1 LGYAG
6 HGCGCVTGLVGRL
19 RESGQALARVFG
31 NPGLRRLQLAFVGS
45 IVGDWAYAVAVAVY
59 AFDQGGA
66 TAVGLLGVVRY
77 LTMAVAL
84 PFASVLADRYPRR
97 RVMLATDCVRAGL
110 VFAAAGVIAA
120 GGPSLLVYALAI
132 ATALAGTAFRPAQA
146 ALLPVLA
153 GDPAELTAANVASSV
168 IESVGFF
175 AGPALGGL
183 LLAVANVQT
192 VYVVNA
198 LTFLWSAAII
208 FTLHSPE
215 DAAAKEKTVEQREPF
230 RRHASAGFRAI
241 LGDRNLR
248 LIIGVFC
255 AQTVVAG
262 ALVVIVVTLALDQ
275 LHISQSGVGYLNAV
289 LGVGGLVGG
298 FVALVLAQ
306 RGRLARDFGVG
317 VLLWSAPL
325 LAVAAWPNVGVA
337 AAAMALI
344 GVGNSL
350 VDVNAY
356 TILQRAVPD
365 DVMGR
370 VFGAM
375 GSAIIGAMALG
386 SLIMPILI
394 RTIGL
399 RPGLVALGGTV
410 VAVVI
415 LALAGLRRID
425 VTVLAPAGLDLL
437 RRVSL
442 LAPLPEP
449 IIERLARALDP
460 VDASAGDVLIREG
473 DEGDRVYIIDEGNV
487 VISKE
492 GRFIARLGPADYF
505 GEIALLR
512 DVPRQATAT
521 AETDVR
527 IYALDRD
534 VFIPAVTGHHDVE
547 ELAETSM
554 TTRLAML

>member
-1 LGYAG
+1 MVL
-6 HGCGCVTGLVGRL
+6 TGLSGRL
-19 RESGQALARVFG
+19 RESGRALARVFA
-31 NPGLRRLQLAFVGS
+31 NPGLRRLELAFVGS

-59 AFDQGGA
+59 AFGHGGA

-77 LTMAVAL
+77 LTMAIAL
-84 PFASVLADRYPRR
+84 PFASVLADRYSRR
-97 RVMLATDCVRAGL
+97 RVMLSADCIRAVL

-120 GGPSLLVYALAI
+120 GGPALLVYALAI
-132 ATALAGTAFRPAQA
+132 GTALVGTAFRPAQA

-153 GDPAELTAANVASSV
+153 GDPGDLTAANVASSV

-192 VYVVNA
+192 VYVFNA
-198 LTFLWSAAII
+198 VTFLWSAAFIVRLQLPGD
-208 FTLHSPE
+208 T
-215 DAAAKEKTVEQREPF
+215 AASEEKPSKEREPF
-230 RRHASAGFRAI
+230 LRHASAGFRAI
-241 LGDRNLR
+241 LGARDLR

-262 ALVVIVVTLALDQ
+262 ALVVIVVTLALDE
-275 LHISQSGVGYLNAV
+275 LHTGQSGVGYLNAV
-289 LGVGGLVGG
+289 LGIGGLVGG

-306 RGRLARDFGVG
+306 RGRLALDFGVG

-325 LAVAAWPNVGVA
+325 LAVAAWPTVGAA
-337 AAAMALI
+337 AAAMVLI
-344 GVGNSL
+344 GLGNSL

-386 SLIMPILI
+386 SLLMPILI
-394 RTIGL
+394 RAIGL
-399 RPGLVALGGTV
+399 RPGLVVLGGTV
-410 VAVVI
+410 VAIV
-415 LALAGLRRID
+415 LGSLAGLRRID
-425 VTVLAPAGLDLL
+425 MTVLAPAGLDLL
-437 RRVSL
+437 RRVSI

-460 VDASAGDVLIREG
+460 VEASAGDVVITEG
-473 DEGDRVYIIDEGNV
+473 DEGDRVFIIETGNV
-487 VISKE
+487 VVSKN
-492 GRFIARLGPADYF
+492 GRFVARLGPADFF

-512 DVPRQATAT
+512 NVPRTATVT
-521 AETDVR
+521 AETDGR
-527 IYALDRD
+527 LYALDRD

-547 ELAETSM
+547 ELAETAM